1 MSILSSVSSSLEF
14 WSVNNNLKYENSGLK
29 YLIMDQKIHE
39 EWIISRLLNHIDNC
53 CWQYYNLL
61 ILHQ

>member
-1 MSILSSVSSSLEF
+1 MSILSSISSSLEF
-14 WSVNNNLKYENSGLK
+14 WSVNNNLKYENSGSK
-29 YLIMDQKIHE
+29 YLIMDQKIYE
-39 EWIISRLLNHIDNC
+39 DWIISRLLNHIDNR